1 MKTLF
6 IPAKLKLEISNSKI
20 LPISNKLPKNIA
32 IAYSVQY
39 ENYAK
44 EIKNFLQK
52 NHKIIKFVQVLG
64 CSKLK
69 FPKNTKAILLISDG
83 KFHAISL
90 ACETELPVYL
100 LENNQLIKISE
111 KDVENLKKKQKGAYI
126 KFLNAKKMGI
136 LVSTKP
142 GQQNLKKAL
151 EIKNKIK
158 NKETYLFISNNI
170 NTTEFDNFPEIE
182 SWVNTACPRLD
193 MEDARII
200 NMSRIE

>member
-6 IPAKLKLEISNSKI
+6 IPAKIKAEVNAKKI
-20 LPISNKLPKNIA
+20 QSLKLPKNVA

-39 ENYAK
+39 EDYAEK
-44 EIKNFLQK
+44 IRDILSK
-52 NHKIIKFVQVLG
+52 NHRITQFIQILG
-64 CSKLK
+64 CSKPS
-69 FPKNTKAILLISDG
+69 FPKNTKSILLISDG

-90 ACETELPVYL
+90 SCEAGIPVYI
-100 LENNQLIKISE
+100 LENNQLTEISE
-111 KDVENLKKKQKGAYI
+111 EDVENLKKKQKASYS
-126 KFLNAKKMGI
+126 KFLSADKIGI
-136 LVSTKP
+136 LISTKP

-170 NTTEFDNFPEIE
+170 NPLEFENFPEIE

-193 MEDARII
+193 MEDGRIV
-200 NMSRIE
+200 NVNRIK